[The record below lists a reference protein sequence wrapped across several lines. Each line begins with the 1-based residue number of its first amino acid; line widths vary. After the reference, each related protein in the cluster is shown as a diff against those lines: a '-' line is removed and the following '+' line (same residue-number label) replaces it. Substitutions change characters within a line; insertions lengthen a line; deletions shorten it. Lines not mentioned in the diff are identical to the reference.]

1 MVQAADP
8 ILCFQYSPA
17 ASGDV
22 YCCSSVFQGALNVRK
37 RKEKEK
43 WWTQRSQ
50 HLGHFN
56 SPKHL
61 CYQTDNASCS
71 DFESEVSCYIQSQV
85 GEGCCLQGA
94 LSLFLSF
101 LPHQPALAASLWV
114 SLGIMALIQLEF
126 LHQVRAGAGMR
137 RKKNQ
142 TFLSWIQFI
151 YDHTK
156 TDSQEAMG
164 VPLWQIHMQSPKFS
178 VTWNFTWGYQLML
191 HSPLGAASD
200 SCCLGRKFALG
211 VAEQLAGKL
220 TLQHRMY
227 SVLFCEQGC
236 TPAPLKPVQT
246 WQSLPCFVLCN
257 SWSIAEVY
265 PKKQQLLSRNNLIAS
280 GWKGPFISFFCQIQS
295 IEMLWELTETMKA
308 SEENNNNNKI
318 TWWEEILIN
327 LVRIGLEKTIAAR
340 GLTVCP

>member
-137 RKKNQ
+137 RKKKPNISLLDSVYLWPHKDWLTGSNGGATVADTHAVSQ
-142 TFLSWIQFI
+142 IQCNMKL
-151 YDHTK
+151 HLR
-156 TDSQEAMG
+156 
-164 VPLWQIHMQSPKFS
+164 VPADASLTSGCSLWLLLLGEKVRLRCGRAASREINSSAQDVQCTVLWAGLYASPTETCS
-178 VTWNFTWGYQLML
+178 NMIEPSMLCIVQLMKR
-191 HSPLGAASD
+191 
-200 SCCLGRKFALG
+200 CR
-211 VAEQLAGKL
+211 
-220 TLQHRMY
+220 
-227 SVLFCEQGC
+227 
-236 TPAPLKPVQT
+236 
-246 WQSLPCFVLCN
+246 SLP
-257 SWSIAEVY
+257 
-265 PKKQQLLSRNNLIAS
+265 
-280 GWKGPFISFFCQIQS
+280 
-295 IEMLWELTETMKA
+295 
-308 SEENNNNNKI
+308 
-318 TWWEEILIN
+318 
-327 LVRIGLEKTIAAR
+327 
-340 GLTVCP
+340 